1 MRVDAKKEPQ
11 ATRMTSSDRQV
22 EDLHS
27 ELLSVKSSERKAALK
42 KLLSWLDVGTFLVK
56 LDENTHKLATEK
68 STPLSPYQAS
78 RPAVCHSLCKC
89 IQLEFNSVGKYS
101 RVRFCTRKSVL
112 ITVFLCVCV
121 CVCVDL
127 NLGCCCCCFELFL
140 FFVIFQERRSWNWRA
155 RVEVKGH

>member
-68 STPLSPYQAS
+68 STPLSPL
-78 RPAVCHSLCKC
+78 P
-89 IQLEFNSVGKYS
+89 
-101 RVRFCTRKSVL
+101 SVL
-112 ITVFLCVCV
+112 ASSVPLATQVYPT
-121 CVCVDL
+121 
-127 NLGCCCCCFELFL
+127 
-140 FFVIFQERRSWNWRA
+140 
-155 RVEVKGH
+155 RVQFSR